1 MRGQPRAMRKGGLA
15 NLSSI
20 GGFGAAE
27 DTALLEASFEGR
39 TMDEAVR
46 RLDP

>member
-1 MRGQPRAMRKGGLA
+1 MRGQPRAMRKSGLA

-20 GGFGAAE
+20 GGFAAAE
-27 DTALLEASFEGR
+27 DTALLEASGR